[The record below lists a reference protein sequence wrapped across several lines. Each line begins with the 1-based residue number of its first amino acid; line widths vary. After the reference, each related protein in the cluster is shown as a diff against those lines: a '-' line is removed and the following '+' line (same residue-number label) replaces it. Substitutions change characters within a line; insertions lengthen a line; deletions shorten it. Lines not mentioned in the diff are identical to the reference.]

1 MLKTA
6 LFTLLV
12 LCIAVGGGAASL
24 WYALQAQEG
33 VGAVTI
39 GEWTAFPDIGTP
51 DADPYSKARV
61 AREGALAIG
70 RAEGLSFSAQ
80 RDSGG
85 DSLRR
90 ECEYKVEGSV
100 PSARFWTLFAADAS
114 NQAIASGSRRAAALH
129 SNQLLRMADNSVSIS
144 VGPHPDPGNW
154 LALSGTGAMSFV
166 LTLYDTPI
174 ASSTGVAD
182 IELPQIIKIG
192 CHA

>member
-6 LFTLLV
+6 FVTFLV
-12 LCIAVGGGAASL
+12 LCIAVGGGALSV

-39 GEWTAFPDIGTP
+39 GGWTAFPDLGTP
-51 DADPYSKARV
+51 EADPYSKARV
-61 AREGALAIG
+61 AREGVLALG
-70 RAEGLSFSAQ
+70 RAEGLSFVAQ

-85 DSLRR
+85 DALRQ
-90 ECEYKVEGSV
+90 ECEYRLEGTV
-100 PSARFWTLFAADAS
+100 PSARFWTLFPADAS
-114 NQAIASGSRRAAALH
+114 GAVVGSGKRRAAALH

-144 VGPHPDPGNW
+144 VGVHPGPGNW
-154 LALSGTGAMSFV
+154 LAVSGSGAMFLV

-182 IELPQIIKIG
+182 VELPQIHKVG
-192 CHA
+192 CNV